1 MKPQPRA
8 LLHRLAAAASAG
20 PALHAVGDGPTLG
33 YSPANMDKRVRLR
46 KDFYRNAAGPLLERA
61 EIPAGEPE
69 INAFTQLSINLD
81 QQLLKLIMGASS
93 ASPWVSCPGGCR
105 WSRARR
111 HRSTLLR
118 GPGTEVRLQRPAR
131 AGASGRAGSL
141 QCDPEL

>member
-118 GPGTEVRLQRPAR
+118 GPGTEVSAAE
-131 AGASGRAGSL
+131 AGPSGCVWPRRITAMRS
-141 QCDPEL
+141 